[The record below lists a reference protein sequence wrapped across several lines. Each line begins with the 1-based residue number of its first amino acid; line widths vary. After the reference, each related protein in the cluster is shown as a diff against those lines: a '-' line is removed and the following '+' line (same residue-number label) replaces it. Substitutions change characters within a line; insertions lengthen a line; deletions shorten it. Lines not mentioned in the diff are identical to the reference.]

1 MLNRGVIIML
11 DQMMKMLEGQQIN
24 SYRLNKFI
32 GAGGFGGVFH
42 ASEIVRNTSVQEVA
56 IKVIPESSDDK
67 LIELQNARKLEHSNL
82 IKAYSVGQFRFLNK
96 EMLYLVMELAQGSLE
111 NHIQKGG
118 LSSGE
123 IKNITAQV
131 AQGLNYLHSQNKV
144 HRDLKPGNI
153 LMVNQQYKLAD
164 FGLIRTLNNKSHTQ
178 AVHNSGTIIY
188 MPPEAFKGDISPAW
202 DLWSLGI
209 MLIEMTTNQLPY
221 KFNNDIHQLMAKVM
235 NCELQIP
242 SLPKEFKPIIEG
254 CLQKDRKQRWTAQ
267 QVLNALQPVQQA
279 AVRMP
284 VSPIPPIASPT
295 PFTEKLAN
303 GIRLEMVSLPAG
315 KFLMGSAESNSEKP
329 QHLVKVNSFA
339 IGKYPVTQAQYQAV
353 MGNNPSHWKN
363 NPQNPVERVSWND
376 AQAFCEKLS
385 QITGKTY
392 RLPTEAEWE
401 YACRAGTTTRFY
413 FGDDASELG
422 DYGWYVDNSGKQVI
436 DTDRILQEVGGD
448 LHKYLERLIA
458 NSNQTHPVGQ
468 KKPNAWGLYDM
479 SGNVFEWCE
488 DNWHDS
494 YENAPRDGSAWL
506 TNNHDYHIV
515 RGGSWIASPGYCRSA
530 YRSSYLVG
538 ILGTRGFRVV
548 CVSPGL

>member
-1 MLNRGVIIML
+1 ML

-131 AQGLNYLHSQNKV
+131 AQGLNYLHGQNKV

-153 LMVNQQYKLAD
+153 LRVNQQYKLAD
-164 FGLIRTLNNKSHTQ
+164 FGLSRTLNNKSHTQ
-178 AVHNSGTIIY
+178 SVHNSGTIIY

-279 AVRMP
+279 QAAVRMP
-284 VSPIPPIASPT
+284 VSPIPPIASAA
-295 PFTEKLAN
+295 PFTENLPK
-303 GIRLEMVSLPAG
+303 GVTLEMVSLPAG
-315 KFLMGSAESNSEKP
+315 KFTMGSSESDYEKP
-329 QHLVKVNSFA
+329 PHQVKVNSFA

-353 MGNNPSHWKN
+353 MGTNPSLFTN

-401 YACRAGTTTRFY
+401 YACRAGTTTRYY

-494 YENAPRDGSAWL
+494 YENAPRDASAWL

>member
-1 MLNRGVIIML
+1 ML
-11 DQMMKMLEGQQIN
+11 DQMMKMLEGQQIGP
-24 SYRLNKFI
+24 YRLNKFL

-42 ASEIVRNTSVQEVA
+42 ASEMVRNTSVQEVA

-67 LIELQNARKLEHSNL
+67 LIELTNARKLEHSNL
-82 IKAYSVGQFRFLNK
+82 IKAYSVGEFTFLNT

-111 NHIQKGG
+111 NHIAKGG
-118 LSSGE
+118 LSSSE
-123 IKNITAQV
+123 IKNIAAQV
-131 AQGLNYLHSQNKV
+131 AQGLNYLHGQNKV
-144 HRDLKPGNI
+144 HRDLKLGNI
-153 LMVNQQYKLAD
+153 LKVNQQYKLAD

-178 AVHNSGTIIY
+178 TVHNSGTIIY
-188 MPPEAFKGDISPAW
+188 MPPEAFRGDISSAW

-221 KFNNDIHQLMAKVM
+221 KFNNDINQLMAKVM

-267 QVLNALQPVQQA
+267 QVLNALQSVGWNSPPSPPPAPA
-279 AVRMP
+279 AVKKP
-284 VSPIPPIASPT
+284 VSPIPLIASPT
-295 PFTEKLAN
+295 PFTEKISN
-303 GIRLEMVSLPAG
+303 VVTLEMVSLPAG
-315 KFLMGSAESNSEKP
+315 EFLMGSADSDPNAESYEKR
-329 QHLVKVNSFA
+329 QHQVKVNSFA

-353 MGNNPSHWKN
+353 MGTNPSHFKN
-363 NPQNPVERVSWND
+363 NSWLKNNQQNPVENVSWND
-376 AQAFCEKLS
+376 AKAFCQKLS

-401 YACRAGTTTRFY
+401 YACRAGTTTRYY
-413 FGDDASELG
+413 FGDDANQLG
-422 DYGWYVDNSGKQVI
+422 DYAWYDGNSQDK
-436 DTDRILQEVGGD
+436 
-448 LHKYLERLIA
+448 
-458 NSNQTHPVGQ
+458 THPVGQ

-506 TNNHDYHIV
+506 IRDNHFQIL
-515 RGGSWIASPGYCRSA
+515 RGGSWCSHPVLCRSA
-530 YRSSYLVG
+530 SRSLVNRRDYP
-538 ILGTRGFRVV
+538 LNFLGFRVV
-548 CVSPGL
+548 CGAGRTL

>member
-1 MLNRGVIIML
+1 ML
-11 DQMMKMLEGQQIN
+11 DQMMRMLEGQQIGP
-24 SYRLNKFI
+24 YRLNKFL

-42 ASEIVRNTSVQEVA
+42 ASEMARNTSVQEVA
-56 IKVIPESSDDK
+56 VKVIPESSDDK
-67 LIELQNARKLEHSNL
+67 LIELKNARKLEHSNL
-82 IKAYSVGQFRFLNK
+82 IKAYSVGEFTFLNT

-111 NHIQKGG
+111 NHIAKGG
-118 LSSGE
+118 LSSSE
-123 IKNITAQV
+123 IKNIAAQV
-131 AQGLNYLHSQNKV
+131 AQGLNYLHGQNKV

-153 LMVNQQYKLAD
+153 LKVNQQYKLAD

-178 AVHNSGTIIY
+178 TVHNSGTIIY
-188 MPPEAFKGDISPAW
+188 MPPEAFRGDISSAW

-267 QVLNALQPVQQA
+267 QVLNALQPVGLNSPPSPPPAPA
-279 AVRMP
+279 AVKKP
-284 VSPIPPIASPT
+284 VSPT
-295 PFTEKLAN
+295 PFTEKLPN
-303 GIRLEMVSLPAG
+303 RVTLEMVSLPAG
-315 KFLMGSAESNSEKP
+315 EFIMGSPDSDPDAESWEKP
-329 QHLVKVNSFA
+329 QHQVKLNSFA
-339 IGKYPVTQAQYQAV
+339 IGKYPVTQAQYEAV
-353 MGNNPSHWKN
+353 MGINPSEFKN
-363 NPQNPVERVSWND
+363 NPQNPVEQVSWND
-376 AQAFCEKLS
+376 AQAFCRKLS

-413 FGDDASELG
+413 FGDDANQLG
-422 DYGWYVDNSGKQVI
+422 DYAWYDGNSQDK
-436 DTDRILQEVGGD
+436 
-448 LHKYLERLIA
+448 
-458 NSNQTHPVGQ
+458 THPVGQ

-479 SGNVFEWCE
+479 IGNVCEWCE

-506 TNNHDYHIV
+506 IKDK
-515 RGGSWIASPGYCRSA
+515 GLQIARSSCWSHSPDYCRSA
-530 YRSSYLVG
+530 CRDRTGPHANFDNL
-538 ILGTRGFRVV
+538 GFRVV
-548 CVSPGL
+548 CGAGRTL